1 MEISMDYDVIIIGA
15 GPAGLSFARSLA
27 NSKLRLLLIERAP
40 LATIEQP
47 AEDGRE
53 IALTHLSV
61 KLMKQ
66 LGAWQRIDPESIS
79 PIKTAK
85 VINGNSSY
93 SLDFT
98 RPSKS
103 LEALGYLIPNHLI
116 RKAFYDEVATFKNI
130 TLLTDTSVTDLTTD
144 ESSGNITL
152 STGKIL
158 TASLI
163 IAADSRFSE
172 TRRKMGISTS
182 MHDFSR
188 TAIVCRMKHELSHQQ
203 TAFECFHYGKTMAL
217 LPMTGNLSSVVI
229 TISNKKV
236 GAILKMSDD
245 EFNQQVQQWFG
256 KRLGKISL
264 VGKRHSYPL
273 IAVHADKFISNR
285 YAVIGDASVGMH
297 PVTAHGFN
305 LGLRGANTLAGE
317 IAKAHA
323 RGRPIASASV
333 LKKYERKHMY
343 VTKFLYHG
351 TNHIVGLFTNETRPA
366 KILRTTALRI
376 ANNFPPI
383 RHLITAKL
391 TETGKA
397 AFLPP
402 LPPLPFPLPFKKT
415 SNKALK
421 STNLT
426 PKPLHKI

>member
-1 MEISMDYDVIIIGA
+1 MDYDVIIIGA

-27 NSKLRLLLIERAP
+27 DTRLKILLVEKSP
-40 LATIEQP
+40 LKTIENP

-61 KLMKQ
+61 KLMKE
-66 LGAWQRIDPESIS
+66 LGTWGRVEPESIS

-85 VINGNSSY
+85 VLNGNSNY

-98 RPSKS
+98 RPSES

-130 TLLTDTSVTDLTTD
+130 EFITETSVTEVDTND
-144 ESSGNITL
+144 VFGSITL
-152 STGKIL
+152 ETGQTL
-158 TASLI
+158 NASLI
-163 IAADSRFSE
+163 VSSDSRFSE
-172 TRRKMGISTS
+172 TRRKMGISSS
-182 MHDFSR
+182 MQDFSR
-188 TAIVCRMKHELSHQQ
+188 TAIVCRMEHELSHEQ

-229 TISNKKV
+229 TISNHKV
-236 GAILKMSDD
+236 DAILKMTD
-245 EFNQQVQQWFG
+245 EQFNSQVQQWFG
-256 KRLGKISL
+256 NKLGKISL

-273 IAVHADKFISNR
+273 IAVHADKFVSNR
-285 YAVIGDASVGMH
+285 YAVVGDASVGMH

-305 LGLRGANTLAGE
+305 LGLRGAHTLANE
-317 IAKAHA
+317 IKQALGK
-323 RGRPIASASV
+323 GKDIASQTV
-333 LKKYERKHMY
+333 LKKYERKHMR

-366 KILRTTALRI
+366 KLIRSTALRI

-391 TETGKA
+391 TETGKPD
-397 AFLPP
+397 FLPP
-402 LPPLPFPLPFKKT
+402 LPSFPSLPLPFKNPLNKT
-415 SNKALK
+415 
-421 STNLT
+421 
-426 PKPLHKI
+426 

>member
-1 MEISMDYDVIIIGA
+1 MDYDVIIIGA
-15 GPAGLSFARSLA
+15 GPAGLSFARALA
-27 NSKLRLLLIERAP
+27 DSKLRILLIEKSSLDNIKNP
-40 LATIEQP
+40 T
-47 AEDGRE
+47 EDGRE

-61 KLMKQ
+61 RLMKQ
-66 LGAWQRIDPESIS
+66 FGVWERIESDSIS

-85 VINGNSSY
+85 VLNGDSSY

-98 RPSKS
+98 RPTES

-116 RKAFYDEVATFKNI
+116 RKAFYDEVATFENI
-130 TLLTDTSVTDLTTD
+130 ELITDKSVTDVSTNA
-144 ESSGNITL
+144 SAGSITL
-152 STGKIL
+152 SGDKTL

-163 IAADSRFSE
+163 ISADSRFSE
-172 TRRKMGISTS
+172 TRRKMGISTA
-182 MHDFSR
+182 MQDFSR
-188 TAIVCRMKHELSHQQ
+188 TAIVCRMEHELSHQQ

-229 TISNKKV
+229 TISNQKV
-236 GAILKMSDD
+236 DAVLKMTD
-245 EFNQQVQQWFG
+245 EQFNHQIQQWFG
-256 KRLGKISL
+256 NKLGKISL

-273 IAVHADKFISNR
+273 IAVHADKFMSTR

-305 LGLRGANTLAGE
+305 LGLRGADTLAGE
-317 IAKAHA
+317 IKKAKA
-323 RGRPIASASV
+323 RGKDIASNTV
-333 LKKYERKHMY
+333 LKKYERKHMR

-366 KILRTTALRI
+366 KIIRNTALRV

-397 AFLPP
+397 DFLPP
-402 LPPLPFPLPFKKT
+402 LPTLPKLPFK
-415 SNKALK
+415 
-421 STNLT
+421 NL
-426 PKPLHKI
+426 LGR

>member
-1 MEISMDYDVIIIGA
+1 MDYDVIIIGA

-27 NSKLRLLLIERAP
+27 ETKLRILLIEKSP
-40 LATIEQP
+40 LDSIEDP

-66 LGAWQRIDPESIS
+66 LGAWGRIDSDSIS

-85 VINGNSSY
+85 VLNGDSAY

-98 RPSKS
+98 RPTES

-130 TLLTDTSVTDLTTD
+130 TLMTKCSVTDVNTNAT
-144 ESSGNITL
+144 SGRVTL
-152 STGKIL
+152 STDETL
-158 TASLI
+158 TASLVVSS
-163 IAADSRFSE
+163 DSRFSA
-172 TRRKMGISTS
+172 TRRKMGISTA
-182 MHDFSR
+182 MQDFSR
-188 TAIVCRMKHELSHQQ
+188 TAIVCRMEHELSHQQ

-229 TISNKKV
+229 TISNQKV
-236 GAILKMSDD
+236 DRILNMTD
-245 EFNQQVQQWFG
+245 EQFNHQVQQWFG
-256 KRLGKISL
+256 NKLGKISL

-273 IAVHADKFISNR
+273 IAVHADKFVSNR
-285 YAVIGDASVGMH
+285 YAVVGDASVGMH

-305 LGLRGANTLAGE
+305 LGLRGADTLAGE
-317 IAKAHA
+317 IKKAKA
-323 RGRPIASASV
+323 RGKDIASMTV
-333 LKKYERKHMY
+333 LNKYERKHMRI
-343 VTKFLYHG
+343 TKILYHG
-351 TNHIVGLFTNETRPA
+351 TNHIVSLFTNETRPA
-366 KILRTTALRI
+366 KIIRSTALRI

-397 AFLPP
+397 DFLPS
-402 LPPLPFPLPFKKT
+402 LPPLPFKNLLSRKT
-415 SNKALK
+415 MQ
-421 STNLT
+421 
-426 PKPLHKI
+426 

>member
-1 MEISMDYDVIIIGA
+1 MDYDVIIIGA

-27 NSKLRLLLIERAP
+27 DTKLRILLVEKSP
-40 LATIEQP
+40 LATIENP

-61 KLMKQ
+61 KLMKE
-66 LGAWQRIDPESIS
+66 LGAWERVDEESIS

-85 VINGNSSY
+85 VLNGDSSY

-116 RKAFYDEVATFKNI
+116 RKAFYDEVATYKNI
-130 TLLTDTSVTDLTTD
+130 ELITETSVTELDTND
-144 ESSGNITL
+144 SFGSITL
-152 STGKIL
+152 ATGQTL

-163 IAADSRFSE
+163 VSSDSRFSE
-172 TRRKMGISTS
+172 TRRKMGISSS
-182 MHDFSR
+182 MQDFSR

-229 TISNKKV
+229 TISNHKV
-236 GAILKMSDD
+236 EPILKMDD
-245 EFNQQVQQWFG
+245 EQFNHQVQQWFG
-256 KRLGKISL
+256 NQLGKISL

-273 IAVHADKFISNR
+273 IAVHADKFVSTR
-285 YAVIGDASVGMH
+285 YAVVGDASVGMH

-305 LGLRGANTLAGE
+305 LGLRGGYTLAGE
-317 IAKAHA
+317 IKQALSQGKD
-323 RGRPIASASV
+323 IASQSV
-333 LKKYERKHMY
+333 LRKYERKHMP

-366 KILRTTALRI
+366 KIIRNTALRI

-397 AFLPP
+397 DFLPRLP
-402 LPPLPFPLPFKKT
+402 SLPPFPFKIPLSRKT
-415 SNKALK
+415 
-421 STNLT
+421 
-426 PKPLHKI
+426 H